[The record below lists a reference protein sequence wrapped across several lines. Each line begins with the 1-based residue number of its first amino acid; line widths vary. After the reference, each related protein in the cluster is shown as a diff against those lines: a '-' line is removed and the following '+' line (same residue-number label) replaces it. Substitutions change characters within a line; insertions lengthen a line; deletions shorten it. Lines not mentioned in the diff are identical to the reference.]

1 MADDVG
7 SMIEE
12 AAADSDVTLDNRPA
26 KDKTEQSNLE
36 QSASRLQYSQESLGL
51 LFIGGLLIGYGIGK
65 P

>member
-7 SMIEE
+7 SMLEG
-12 AAADSDVTLDNRPA
+12 AAADSDTTLDSMPA
-26 KDKTEQSNLE
+26 KDSVESVADSKGEKHLD
-36 QSASRLQYSQESLGL
+36 RSQEALGL